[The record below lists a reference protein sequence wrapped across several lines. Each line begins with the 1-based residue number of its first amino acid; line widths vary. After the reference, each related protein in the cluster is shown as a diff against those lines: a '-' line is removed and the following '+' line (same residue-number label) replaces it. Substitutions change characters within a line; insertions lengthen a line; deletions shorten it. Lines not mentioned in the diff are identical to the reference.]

1 MGQIFQSFITGNQAG
16 REDSEQRRRRN
27 ALDQAGTAY
36 GSGDT
41 EGAENALM
49 AAGLV
54 NEAGAYSALAEAR
67 RNRTNRTAITGAMTL
82 DPNATPQQR
91 AEAGANAALSA
102 GDTDQWFQ
110 FRQAS
115 AAMSAQER
123 AEAAERTETAARL
136 ALTVL
141 PSVPFEQ
148 RAERAVQEAVNAG
161 HSEEEARRQVANLD
175 LSDEGLQALGQ
186 ASLTA
191 ADIHAGRERRER
203 YDVQDRQQDRQYGL
217 QAAQFNLQREQA
229 DRQAAMQ
236 EQMFGSEAVEYAARQ
251 YRQTGRMP
259 SLGSGQTGTAMRQQ
273 VLARAAQMARAEGS
287 TAEADIITQRSLAA
301 NSQAL
306 GRITTQRAQIHNF
319 EQTALRNLDLAVAAS
334 ERVGRTGSPIIND
347 IMLEARRRGTGD
359 PDVQQL
365 TIAIETFA
373 EEYAKVMSGATGGA
387 AATDSAREQAHR
399 MINSSM
405 TVEQIRAVSE
415 QMRAEMANRM
425 HSLDA
430 EQQSLT
436 EAMRTPYGE
445 AVTQG
450 DGATPHAGGETPGAT
465 TAPTG
470 NVSVGGR
477 RFARASLQ
485 SAIELVRSGGATAEQ
500 FRQRTGV
507 SVEDAERSLSSETS
521 SQSPQ
526 RTPPTITGHGGA
538 QRPLW

>member
-1 MGQIFQSFITGNQAG
+1 MGQIFNSFIGGEQAG
-16 REDSEQRRRRN
+16 RESGDARHRRN
-27 ALDQAGTAY
+27 ALDQASSAY
-36 GSGDT
+36 
-41 EGAENALM
+41 
-49 AAGLV
+49 AAGDY
-54 NEAGAYSALAEAR
+54 EAAEQAALSVDPQTAAQYSALGEAR
-67 RNRTNRTAITGAMTL
+67 RNRTNRTAISGAMTNL

-91 AEAGANAALSA
+91 AEAGANAALGV
-102 GDTDQWFQ
+102 GDTEQWAQ
-110 FRQAS
+110 FTQYANTLTQQDRENQAQR
-115 AAMSAQER
+115 AQFIG
-123 AEAAERTETAARL
+123 TTAASL
-136 ALTVL
+136 LGL
-141 PSVPFEQ
+141 PQEQ
-148 RAERAVQEAVNAG
+148 RLERVRAA
-161 HSEEEARRQVANLD
+161 VANSPYQNDPHIQALIDDDATD
-175 LSDEGLQALGQ
+175 LSDAALTSAAQSSMG
-186 ASLTA
+186 A
-191 ADIHAGRERRER
+191 ADILAGRERQER
-203 YDVQDRQQDRQYGL
+203 YAVQDRQQDRQYGL

-259 SLGSGQTGTAMRQQ
+259 SLGSGQTGSAMRQQ

-287 TAEADIITQRSLAA
+287 TAEADIIMQRSLTA

-306 GRITTQRAQIHNF
+306 SRITTQRAQIHNF

-334 ERVGRTGSPIIND
+334 ERVQRTGSPIIND
-347 IMLEARRRGTGD
+347 MLLEARRRGVGD

-405 TVEQIRAVSE
+405 TTEQIRAVSQ

-445 AVTQG
+445 AIQG
-450 DGATPHAGGETPGAT
+450 DGATPHGGGETPGAT

-477 RFARASLQ
+477 RFERASLQ

-507 SVEDAERSLSSETS
+507 SVEDAERSLS
-521 SQSPQ
+521 
-526 RTPPTITGHGGA
+526 GA
-538 QRPLW
+538 SQRPAIPTTIQPVRGG

>member
-1 MGQIFQSFITGNQAG
+1 MGQIFQNFIAGNQAG
-16 REDSEQRRRRN
+16 REEGEARRRQN
-27 ALDQAGTAY
+27 ALEQAGSAY
-36 GSGDT
+36 GAGDT

-49 AAGLV
+49 SAGLV
-54 NEAGAYSALAEAR
+54 NEAGAYSSLAEAR
-67 RNRTNRTAITGAMTL
+67 RNRTNRTAISGAMTNL

-91 AEAGANAALSA
+91 AEAGANAALGV
-102 GDTDQWFQ
+102 GDTEQWAQ
-110 FRQAS
+110 FTQYANTLTQQDRENQAQRAQFLGS
-115 AAMSAQER
+115 TAASLLGLPQEQRLER
-123 AEAAERTETAARL
+123 ARAA
-136 ALTVL
+136 
-141 PSVPFEQ
+141 
-148 RAERAVQEAVNAG
+148 
-161 HSEEEARRQVANLD
+161 VANSPYQNDPHIQALIDDDATD
-175 LSDEGLQALGQ
+175 LSDAALTSAAQSSMG
-186 ASLTA
+186 A
-191 ADIHAGRERRER
+191 ADILAGRERQER
-203 YDVQDRQQDRQYGL
+203 YAVQDRQQDRQYEL

-259 SLGSGQTGTAMRQQ
+259 SLGSGQTGSAMRQQ

-287 TAEADIITQRSLAA
+287 TAEADIIMQRSLTA

-306 GRITTQRAQIHNF
+306 SRITTQRAQIHNF

-334 ERVGRTGSPIIND
+334 ERVQRTGSPIIND
-347 IMLEARRRGTGD
+347 MLLEARRRGVGD

-405 TVEQIRAVSE
+405 TTEQIRAVSQ

-450 DGATPHAGGETPGAT
+450 DGATPHGGGETPGAT

-507 SVEDAERSLSSETS
+507 SVEDAERSLS
-521 SQSPQ
+521 
-526 RTPPTITGHGGA
+526 GA
-538 QRPLW
+538 SQRPAIPTTIQPVRGG